1 MPIRN
6 ITIGRPEKVTH
17 SDKLKATLAEFVST
31 CIFVFA
37 DSDSDIAHYKI
48 TNNGA
53 ATPAGLISASI
64 AHAFGLFVAVS
75 VSANISRDRMN
86 TAVIFGLA
94 VVSWTWE
101 NNWIYRVGPLIGSG
115 ITGDT
120 FGRSAACGG
129 WLVATSSRVDHVRLR
144 GNKCLLGLA
153 CANERQFLGIGWS
166 CKNPNWVLT

>member
-6 ITIGRPEKVTH
+6 ITIGRPEEATH

-31 CIFVFA
+31 FIFVFA

-53 ATPAGLISASI
+53 ATPVGLISASI

-75 VSANISRDRMN
+75 VSANISGDRMN

-94 VVSWTWE
+94 IVSWTWKTTGSTGLALSS
-101 NNWIYRVGPLIGSG
+101 VVASPATPLA
-115 ITGDT
+115 D
-120 FGRSAACGG
+120 RR
-129 WLVATSSRVDHVRLR
+129 LVAVGSWRLVQWWIM
-144 GNKCLLGLA
+144 C
-153 CANERQFLGIGWS
+153 
-166 CKNPNWVLT
+166 V